1 MAIELG
7 FYPAHLL
14 YGMAQYQSY
23 IDVIKL
29 NDMNTVDDVI
39 KALLENLEY
48 AYKLKYE
55 GENENQ
61 DLGSLLDSLSDQFR

>member
-1 MAIELG
+1 MVSELG
-7 FYPAHLL
+7 FYPAQLL
-14 YGMAQYQSY
+14 SGLARYQSY
-23 IDVIKL
+23 IDGIKL

-55 GENENQ
+55 GENEMQ